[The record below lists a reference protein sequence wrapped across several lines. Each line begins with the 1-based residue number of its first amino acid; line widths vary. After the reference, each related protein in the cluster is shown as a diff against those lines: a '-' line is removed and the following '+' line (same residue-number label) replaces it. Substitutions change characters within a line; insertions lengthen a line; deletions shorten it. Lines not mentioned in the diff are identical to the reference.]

1 MSPRP
6 AALYLRVSTAA
17 QAGDERFGLAVQT
30 RAAQL
35 YADQH
40 GLKLTRTYQDVITGT
55 RATRQAL
62 DQLLDEAGQYEAVL
76 VSSVDR
82 LARRTGIAYA
92 VLEELLDT
100 GMQVHSADMGLIDPH
115 DEMSALNFGVRSV
128 FAQTDHMRIAK
139 RLKGGMLA
147 KVRSGKPVV
156 PPTGYGW
163 RDGENY
169 EPEAQWIRQMFT
181 WAQEGWSVLKISREL
196 NRLGVT
202 TRTGGRWADS
212 AVKYLLKNPLHK
224 GLYTFGKAR
233 KGRGD
238 GRDLVTCEVPA
249 IITAQQWDA
258 VQRSLAQRS
267 TGGRPNTVDLNV
279 LPLAKR
285 LRCGVCGST
294 MSAKSHHPHPSRP
307 GSTVT
312 YHDYHCYR
320 TSIRDG
326 KQTEKCT
333 HRRHYGVKK
342 FHPFLLEQ
350 LRALAFDDVALLA
363 AINTEP
369 PAPLDTGPAVAAI
382 DKRLKNLKLL
392 ALDGG
397 LSPAEYRETREELEA
412 QKAALTAPAAN
423 LKLEPPD
430 LARARRQLLEA
441 LSLPAL
447 LDTVRALDLQA
458 VVHPDGRVDITL
470 NGL

>member
-1 MSPRP
+1 M
-6 AALYLRVSTAA
+6 RVSTSA
-17 QAGDERFGLAVQT
+17 QTGDDRFGFSIQS
-30 RAAQL
+30 AAIER
-35 YADQH
+35 YAAA
-40 GLKLTRTYQDVITGT
+40 KRMRIVSTYKDVVTGT
-55 RATRQAL
+55 SITRDGLQSLIAS
-62 DQLLDEAGQYEAVL
+62 ASTFEAVII
-76 VSSVDR
+76 SSVDR
-82 LARRTGIAYA
+82 LGRRVQASYG
-92 VLEELLDT
+92 VLGELLDSGLT
-100 GMQVHSADMGLIDPH
+100 VHASDMGEIDQN
-115 DEMSALNFGVRSV
+115 DDSSATM
-128 FAQTDHMRIAK
+128 FAIHTVIADADHRRIAK

-163 RDGENY
+163 RDGEHY